1 MMRVS
6 FGWRYWL
13 LGSLVVT
20 TLLGC
25 VPLTNTSYAV
35 DFLNDFAKPLLNGG
49 EDIKEKPFDW
59 GISDDAGLLENLRKI
74 FYPATDQGTWGV
86 IWRAL
91 RIIGIGLLI
100 ALLIWAGARFI
111 LDAGDP
117 DKLKD
122 DKMNV
127 LYILLGA
134 VLFFSATWLLGTALD
149 FGSISGLTD
158 GDNSALEQ
166 VENKLVV
173 IVIGF
178 LKAAAFFVAIMFL
191 VYYGYRMMNSFDRE
205 ERLSNAKT
213 GILNVIMALVF
224 IKIIDYLYYIAQT
237 SDFKSKAIQFVVEA
251 SKLMWW
257 IFGIFMVLVLFYAG
271 YMYVTSSGSES
282 RIQSAGNT
290 VKTALVVVLMI
301 LLFLLIVYQVFQD
314 LLA

>member
-1 MMRVS
+1 M
-6 FGWRYWL
+6 
-13 LGSLVVT
+13 
-20 TLLGC
+20 
-25 VPLTNTSYAV
+25 
-35 DFLNDFAKPLLNGG
+35 
-49 EDIKEKPFDW
+49 
-59 GISDDAGLLENLRKI
+59 
-74 FYPATDQGTWGV
+74 
-86 IWRAL
+86 
-91 RIIGIGLLI
+91 
-100 ALLIWAGARFI
+100 
-111 LDAGDP
+111 DAGDP

-251 SKLMWW
+251 SKLM
-257 IFGIFMVLVLFYAG
+257 
-271 YMYVTSSGSES
+271 
-282 RIQSAGNT
+282 
-290 VKTALVVVLMI
+290 
-301 LLFLLIVYQVFQD
+301 
-314 LLA
+314 